1 MWIFV
6 NVAMLVFATLI
17 AGAAAVS
24 VYWLLLRATLQLM
37 RPATIRTGVVRTG
50 MGRTDLGHSSVGRS
64 GPDRLGLQPI
74 SQTTSFAAVPT
85 LFKEGSK

>member
-37 RPATIRTGVVRTG
+37 RPATIRTG
-50 MGRTDLGHSSVGRS
+50 MGRTGVGRTSVGRS
-64 GPDRLGLQPI
+64 GPDRVGLQPI